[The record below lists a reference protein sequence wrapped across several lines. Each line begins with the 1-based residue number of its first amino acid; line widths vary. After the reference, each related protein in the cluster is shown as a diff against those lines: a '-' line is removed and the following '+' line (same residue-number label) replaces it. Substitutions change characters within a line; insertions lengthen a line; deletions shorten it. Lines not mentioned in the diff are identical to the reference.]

1 MKKQIL
7 GVFVILISIG
17 VLVFIPF
24 AVKNIQKNTLQS
36 EYKDVRES
44 VSQGKLDEAKKYMDD
59 GTFKKAASLFGKVS
73 NICNE
78 IDNNPLPSNTF
89 LENLGN

>member
-1 MKKQIL
+1 MSIKEDDINKKLQLVRMIL
-7 GVFVILISIG
+7 NHVYEIL
-17 VLVFIPF
+17 LLFRPLLD
-24 AVKNIQKNTLQS
+24 KMT
-36 EYKDVRES
+36 
-44 VSQGKLDEAKKYMDD
+44 KLDEAKKYMDD

-78 IDNNPLPSNTF
+78 IDNNSLPSNTF